1 MRVRDCTYVYPYTS
15 SEWVTVC
22 VRGVVHQ
29 QYVTVVDS
37 TRNVTCRELTHTSI
51 QRLKYVSENSIFNHW
66 IISKCHRVQWLFV
79 YVHMYIHTYVHA
91 YICRHVHGMCSC
103 MSRTQ
108 TLSFIHHCGQEQWL
122 VTPLALT
129 CVGVR
134 YALSVCAMMA
144 VQGWDVYSLVPSLVL
159 PYLNAHV

>member
-1 MRVRDCTYVYPYTS
+1 MCVRDCTYVYPYTS

-22 VRGVVHQ
+22 VRGIVHQ
-29 QYVTVVDS
+29 QYVTVVGS

-91 YICRHVHGMCSC
+91 YICRHVRTWHVLMHVSNPDPVCHPPLWPTNSDWLRHQCSP
-103 MSRTQ
+103 SP
-108 TLSFIHHCGQEQWL
+108 S
-122 VTPLALT
+122 P

-144 VQGWDVYSLVPSLVL
+144 VQGWDVY
-159 PYLNAHV
+159 